1 MDLHRLQNIFLVGPM
16 GAGKTTIGRYLA
28 KVLGKKFYDSDREIE
43 LRTGVTIPVIFDIEG
58 ELGFRQRERKIISE
72 LTQRSNM
79 VLATG
84 GGAVL
89 DPENRRELAHRGT
102 VIYLYAQP
110 EQLYRRTA
118 HDSNRPLLQAE
129 DPLERLQSL
138 LEVRD
143 PLYREVADIVIK
155 TEERPV
161 KMVASDIMQQLKRHR
176 KIQRRRF
183 SSAQ

>member
-1 MDLHRLQNIFLVGPM
+1 MGSTRVRNIFLVGPM
-16 GAGKTTIGRYLA
+16 GAGKTTVGRYLA
-28 KVLGKKFYDSDREIE
+28 RILNKKFYDSDREIE

-58 ELGFRQRERKIISE
+58 ELGFRQRERKIIAE
-72 LTQRSNM
+72 LTQLNNII
-79 VLATG
+79 LATG

-89 DPENRRELAHRGT
+89 DTANRRELASQGT

-129 DPLERLQSL
+129 DPLKRLQSL
-138 LEVRD
+138 LEARD

-155 TEERPV
+155 TEERPI
-161 KMVASDIMQQLKRHR
+161 KLVANDVMQELKRHG
-176 KIQRRRF
+176 KQRRKF
-183 SSAQ
+183 SPVR